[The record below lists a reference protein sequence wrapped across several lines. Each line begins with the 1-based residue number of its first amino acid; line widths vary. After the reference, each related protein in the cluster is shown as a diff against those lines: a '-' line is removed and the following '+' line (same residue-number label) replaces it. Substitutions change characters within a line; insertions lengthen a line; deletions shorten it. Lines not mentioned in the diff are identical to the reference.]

1 MIGNDKDLLKL
12 IIRSNTVSLDESGFA
27 ENVLMYNTKPKI
39 MTDIIL
45 ESYPN
50 FLEDNEDIESFR
62 SLEINNIGKGRFS
75 YKQICQTEL
84 LNNNCKP
91 QQKTINLRFPET
103 SNTDNLFPLILNN
116 IPISTSLISQQL
128 INYNENT
135 LPFKKFSLL
144 DADFN
149 LASID
154 VLKHFQIFFHLQN
167 LSNKPQHIF
176 VTIKETAL
184 ISDLIGLACWK
195 YTILG
200 IEPKL
205 KYQDINHY
213 GLFITE
219 DDTLGN
225 IDHDFPISEHNMPLH
240 KFGFKSL
247 AILESAYDS

>member
-62 SLEINNIGKGRFS
+62 SLEI
-75 YKQICQTEL
+75 
-84 LNNNCKP
+84 
-91 QQKTINLRFPET
+91 
-103 SNTDNLFPLILNN
+103 
-116 IPISTSLISQQL
+116 
-128 INYNENT
+128 
-135 LPFKKFSLL
+135 
-144 DADFN
+144 
-149 LASID
+149 
-154 VLKHFQIFFHLQN
+154 
-167 LSNKPQHIF
+167 
-176 VTIKETAL
+176 
-184 ISDLIGLACWK
+184 
-195 YTILG
+195 
-200 IEPKL
+200 